1 MQVLSKCGVPDK
13 TESIPIKTTLIKNAK
28 VLLLLSLTLPVFP
41 GLFVKI
47 TLNLWRQNRGDSRK
61 KYRPLCQIS

>member
-13 TESIPIKTTLIKNAK
+13 TESMTIKTTLIKNTK
-28 VLLLLSLTLPVFP
+28 VLLLSLTLPVFP

-47 TLNLWRQNRGDSRK
+47 TLNFWRQNRGDSRK